1 MKLNYFWLVC
11 VNKLSL
17 FLVPGYHNGNDF
29 STVRKANPFWLVQ
42 SWNPHNK
49 YKQTNK
55 SFACSIC
62 CMLFYG
68 WFTPPALS
76 PIDRDIYF
84 SFYFIFSF
92 FLRHLFLRS
101 FSFWNSSGFPTSYN
115 SFSPPKKQ
123 RQKYLIKSHFVA
135 RQVICIC
142 SYRYSRYTC
151 SCMSFITCSSWFLI
165 WLQNPL
171 AYGFYAGLGD
181 IRQMFMRPH
190 NGNGDG
196 KGKFN

>member
-11 VNKLSL
+11 VNKVSL

-49 YKQTNK
+49 YKQTK
-55 SFACSIC
+55 VSPAAFAVCFFTADLLRQHSVLLTEIFI
-62 CMLFYG
+62 LVFISSSHFFYG
-68 WFTPPALS
+68 ICFYALS
-76 PIDRDIYF
+76 
-84 SFYFIFSF
+84 
-92 FLRHLFLRS
+92 LFETRV
-101 FSFWNSSGFPTSYN
+101 GFPLLTIH
-115 SFSPPKKQ
+115 FPHQIKQ

>member
-11 VNKLSL
+11 VNNVSL

-49 YKQTNK
+49 YKQTK
-55 SFACSIC
+55 VSPAAFAVC
-62 CMLFYG
+62 F
-68 WFTPPALS
+68 FTADLPSQHSVLLTE
-76 PIDRDIYF
+76 I
-84 SFYFIFSF
+84 FILVFISSSH

-101 FSFWNSSGFPTSYN
+101 FPFWNSSGFPTSYN
-115 SFSPPKKQ
+115 LFSPPKKQ

-171 AYGFYAGLGD
+171 AYGFHAGLGD

>member
-11 VNKLSL
+11 VNKVSL

-49 YKQTNK
+49 YKQTK
-55 SFACSIC
+55 VSPAAFAVCFFTADLPRQHSVLLTEIFILVFISSSHFFTAFVL
-62 CMLFYG
+62 MLFPFLKLE
-68 WFTPPALS
+68 WVFHFLQ
-76 PIDRDIYF
+76 
-84 SFYFIFSF
+84 FIFPSK
-92 FLRHLFLRS
+92 
-101 FSFWNSSGFPTSYN
+101 
-115 SFSPPKKQ
+115 KKQ
-123 RQKYLIKSHFVA
+123 RQKYLIKSHCVA

>member
-1 MKLNYFWLVC
+1 M
-11 VNKLSL
+11 
-17 FLVPGYHNGNDF
+17 VPGYHNGNDF

-92 FLRHLFLRS
+92 FYGICFYALSLFETRV
-101 FSFWNSSGFPTSYN
+101 GFPLLTIH
-115 SFSPPKKQ
+115 FPHQIKQ